1 MSKNPYFAHLP
12 TWRNRQDLA
21 YALDNLPKILE
32 TMNTSASTMATFPYP
47 PPTPLNPTLSSSLS
61 SSSSPPSPTTTT
73 TSSSSTSSSST
84 VLPSSPSSISAS
96 PYSRS
101 SSPSLSIIKA
111 NSAAFRERFMMDLA
125 KECQRSRS
133 PAFSSSTSS
142 TTSRRINSTDSSHL
156 FQGHNSSSSSLSS
169 YSSSSSTT
177 VTSCAAAS
185 PYNLQFSTRAKAMA
199 FLIEILQSLQKE
211 PCGCDLTKGCY
222 CGQDGIEDHEGKSPC
237 YVCGEW
243 FPDRRDMNQQG
254 SETSVGHS
262 QARAWHEQGS
272 LRHHVAESR
281 VKKWLDSVWRPPM
294 TPATTPEQE
303 AVRQFVTRTNTP
315 NCGTSTN
322 QNCYATSGD
331 NGQLEEVA
339 REDLGQ
345 RHDQSAQYQQPSPR
359 RVVALSPER
368 PWSVH
373 DIELEAR
380 SKSRSRRNSSSS
392 PYLPPSPMP
401 YCSSPLQ
408 LPQQLPQQPQQQQQQ
423 DRCAFGPG
431 YNYHLNSGSCGVTAS
446 PMPRYSTPPIQP
458 SYHQPQPQYHPWAP
472 TALVID
478 HSLPR
483 THYPT
488 PPPLPPAPHHPSLT
502 SQHQTR
508 TRTQSCSDS
517 QEPNYVISACPMF
530 TPPTPRPS
538 SSNSITRN
546 RTKKPVRA
554 STANSTFAIPQEI
567 LDPSYR
573 SPTFRIKS
581 WNPPGSSTRPA
592 SAPMPTALDGWS
604 KPEVPK
610 ESSEPAVKTST
621 VKCPQPVQQQD
632 IDNIATDANE
642 MTPGEET
649 APAQQMTQTPVFQFN
664 FTSQRFMAAVQAS
677 LEKQAAPAAS
687 TLSAKDDNITA
698 SLTSSSLTT
707 VQTAA
712 AKMASGTES
721 EVLVD
726 EDEDAQ
732 KVMMSAV
739 TVALTES
746 TTTAATREDETA
758 ETKAVTEENASDL
771 VSRLSSAVSAA
782 DLIQKSA
789 PMSPPTPGTP
799 NTTAVTTGVAT
810 APVPKKKRNFFTR
823 TAPSSSAS
831 TSAPTSPKSPPGA
844 AAVEA
849 SKRTIRR
856 AMSWSSIQK
865 LMRKMTRTNDI
876 RHRCHEPEGCM
887 SNDPEQ
893 QNVYM

>member
-1 MSKNPYFAHLP
+1 
-12 TWRNRQDLA
+12 
-21 YALDNLPKILE
+21 
-32 TMNTSASTMATFPYP
+32 
-47 PPTPLNPTLSSSLS
+47 
-61 SSSSPPSPTTTT
+61 
-73 TSSSSTSSSST
+73 
-84 VLPSSPSSISAS
+84 
-96 PYSRS
+96 
-101 SSPSLSIIKA
+101 
-111 NSAAFRERFMMDLA
+111 
-125 KECQRSRS
+125 
-133 PAFSSSTSS
+133 
-142 TTSRRINSTDSSHL
+142 
-156 FQGHNSSSSSLSS
+156 
-169 YSSSSSTT
+169 
-177 VTSCAAAS
+177 
-185 PYNLQFSTRAKAMA
+185 
-199 FLIEILQSLQKE
+199 
-211 PCGCDLTKGCY
+211 
-222 CGQDGIEDHEGKSPC
+222 
-237 YVCGEW
+237 
-243 FPDRRDMNQQG
+243 
-254 SETSVGHS
+254 
-262 QARAWHEQGS
+262 
-272 LRHHVAESR
+272 
-281 VKKWLDSVWRPPM
+281 M

-446 PMPRYSTPPIQP
+446 PM
-458 SYHQPQPQYHPWAP
+458 
-472 TALVID
+472 
-478 HSLPR
+478 
-483 THYPT
+483 
-488 PPPLPPAPHHPSLT
+488 
-502 SQHQTR
+502 
-508 TRTQSCSDS
+508 
-517 QEPNYVISACPMF
+517 
-530 TPPTPRPS
+530 PS